1 MPGRPPEK
9 FVKYDEE
16 KQDLYLEDN
25 LADTVQAVGYRYINK
40 DFKMSPLHP
49 LDEMDSGVTSK

>member
-1 MPGRPPEK
+1 MEK

-16 KQDLYLEDN
+16 KQDLYLEEN